1 MEIMLGKKQIW
12 VIFLFEFKMGCKV
25 EETTHNI
32 SNTFGTGT
40 ANKHRVQWW
49 FKKFCKGKES
59 LEDEECRGWPSEV
72 EMTDW
77 EPSLKLILLQLHEKL
92 PNNSATVI
100 LLSLGIW
107 SKLERWKSCISGC
120 LISWLQTKK
129 IVILKCCRL
138 LLYSQ
143 QWSISQP
150 DCDVQRKVDFIWQLS
165 KTNLVAGLRSSSEAL
180 PKAKLTLKNGH
191 GHCFVVCWQSDPLQ
205 LSESLRNHYI
215 WEVSQQ
221 MDGMHWTLKR
231 PRLALVSWKGPIL
244 LHRKAACKSHSQHS
258 KHWANWATKFCLI
271 HLTHLTSRQST
282 TTSSSISTTF
292 FRKTAFI
299 TRRMQKMLSKSLSNP
314 EAWFW
319 CYRNKQIYFSLAKM
333 CWWYW
338 FLFWLIKMCLSLVIW
353 FKIYGQKP

>member
-32 SNTFGTGT
+32 NNTFGTGT
-40 ANKHRVQWW
+40 ANEHQVQWW
-49 FKKFCKGKES
+49 FKKFCKES
-59 LEDEECRGWPSEV
+59 LEDEECSGWPSKV
-72 EMTDW
+72 EMTNW

-92 PNNSATVI
+92 PNNSASII
-100 LLSLGIW
+100 LPSFGIW
-107 SKLERWKSCISGC
+107 SKLERWKSSISGC

-138 LLYSQ
+138 LLYTQ

-205 LSESLRNHYI
+205 LSESLQNHYI
-215 WEVSQQ
+215 WYVCSANGW
-221 MDGMHWTLKR
+221 D
-231 PRLALVSWKGPIL
+231 ALDTKTPPPGTGQLKGPDSSPPQGRLQVAQPTLQTLNELSYEVLPHPPYSPDLSPINYHFFKHLDNFLQENCFHNQKDAENAFQEFVKSWGMIL
-244 LHRKAACKSHSQHS
+244 
-258 KHWANWATKFCLI
+258 
-271 HLTHLTSRQST
+271 
-282 TTSSSISTTF
+282 
-292 FRKTAFI
+292 
-299 TRRMQKMLSKSLSNP
+299 MLQ
-314 EAWFW
+314 E
-319 CYRNKQIYFSLAKM
+319 
-333 CWWYW
+333 
-338 FLFWLIKMCLSLVIW
+338 
-353 FKIYGQKP
+353 